1 MIATHVCREN
11 FGAYKYRDL
20 ELENTEFMTMAFIQA
35 LQDII
40 DFFIQ
45 ICIIFPYSALT
56 IQRQQP
62 RLQSSTSSRNTL
74 SPNQQVCTS
83 RKEVGMI
90 SDTLIQL
97 CTLDESVTSAL
108 AADPTLSPHEA
119 WKKLYGNVK
128 TSKIDAE
135 SYRIGDHVDEKAN
148 LALERA
154 ERCGRWGDEK
164 PSKLFLKIFHDAL
177 GPVEKDIETAMVS
190 PSLMGSS
197 GVLPLTI
204 LSTVPDIVR
213 HQSNLIVQAK
223 HDVFLATNYWQN
235 SVASSF
241 ITNAMRE
248 LSARCSAEIPPRR
261 VVMKILYDRGSVKQ
275 LLDNH
280 HLVSPKEQISAAVG
294 LPPPEEIPNIDLQVM
309 NYHKPM
315 LGTYHCKYM
324 VVDRRVAVLQSNN
337 VQDNDNLEMM
347 IQLEGSVVDGLYDMA
362 LISWSKALTPNLPTL
377 SSPAR
382 DAPIPCLQAQ
392 TSYGDSGKDVRSP
405 EMASLTMTDSGKDI
419 GRGSN
424 KGKTTETTSIE
435 NSWIDAG
442 DDNMSERGDGLK
454 QVTSDPKIA
463 DQESLA
469 TPGTNKNLNPYHPPG
484 TRKVVDVLVGVDQQ
498 PANLERPPQ
507 VQMKDDTIPSA
518 DALVMQTQGPLRVD
532 PVIEAYLNSGK
543 SALSNESIVDPA
555 NGVEL
560 AEHSPE
566 DPHYD
571 PDILSEVGLV
581 QNQVTDDGQ
590 GRLSA
595 IAKHL
600 NHTKN
605 ASYKPPHSEIRA
617 GEEWTP
623 WIPHS
628 PTKPFPI
635 ALVNRRPYGKPEHG
649 DVYVPQN
656 EAWLAALRYAKE
668 SVFIQSPTLNTD
680 VLVPAIIEACERGI
694 DVFCFICLG
703 YNDAVCLPPPF
714 SSSQVLT

>member
-1 MIATHVCREN
+1 
-11 FGAYKYRDL
+11 
-20 ELENTEFMTMAFIQA
+20 MTMALIQA

-45 ICIIFPYSALT
+45 ICVIFPYSAFT

-62 RLQSSTSSRNTL
+62 RLKPIPPGSQPVPACSSS
-74 SPNQQVCTS
+74 
-83 RKEVGMI
+83 KEVGMI
-90 SDTLIQL
+90 SNNLFQL
-97 CTLDESVTSAL
+97 CTLDESVSSIL
-108 AADPTLSPHEA
+108 CADPSLSPHEA
-119 WKKLYGNVK
+119 WKKLYGHVK
-128 TSKIDAE
+128 TQHVDAE
-135 SYRIGDHVDEKAN
+135 SYRIGDHADEETK

-154 ERCGRWGDEK
+154 EKCVRWGDER
-164 PSKLFLKIFHDAL
+164 PSELFLKIFHDAL

-190 PSLMGSS
+190 PSLIGSS
-197 GVLPLTI
+197 GVIPLTI

-213 HQSNLIVQAK
+213 HQSNLIVKAEK
-223 HDVFLATNYWQN
+223 DVFLATNYWQN

-248 LSARCSAEIPPRR
+248 LSVRCAASDPPRK

-280 HLVSPKEQISAAVG
+280 HLVSAKEQLSAAVG
-294 LPPPEEIPNIDLQVM
+294 LPRPEEIPNIDLQVM
-309 NYHKPM
+309 NYHRPM

-324 VVDRRVAVLQSNN
+324 IVDRRIAVLQSNN

-347 IQLEGSVVDGLYDMA
+347 IQLEGAIVDGMYDMA
-362 LISWSKALTPNLPTL
+362 LISWSKTMKPNMPTL
-377 SSPAR
+377 GSPAR
-382 DAPIPCLQAQ
+382 GAEIPCLRP
-392 TSYGDSGKDVRSP
+392 GGEDRDSGKDVRSP
-405 EMASLTMTDSGKDI
+405 EMAGLTMMDSGKEV

-424 KGKTTETTSIE
+424 ELKMTEATSLE

-442 DDNMSERGDGLK
+442 DSTMAEDESGLK
-454 QVTSDPKIA
+454 QVTSDPKMA
-463 DQESLA
+463 DTEDPA
-469 TPGTNKNLNPYHPPG
+469 TPTTNENPNPYEPPAS
-484 TRKVVDVLVGVDQQ
+484 RKVVDVLVGAPQQ
-498 PANLERPPQ
+498 PASIEQSQQ
-507 VQMKDDTIPSA
+507 VEMKDGTIPPE
-518 DALVMQTQGPLRVD
+518 TEQGSQEPPRVD
-532 PVIEAYLNSGK
+532 PVTEAYLNSGK
-543 SALSNESIVDPA
+543 PALSNEFILDPA
-555 NGVEL
+555 NGLEL
-560 AEHSPE
+560 PEHNPE

-571 PDILSEVGLV
+571 TDLMSEVRRV
-581 QNQVTDDGQ
+581 QNQVTDGAN

-605 ASYKPPHSEIRA
+605 PTYVPSPSTIRS

-623 WIPHS
+623 YIPHS
-628 PTKPFPI
+628 PRSPFQI

-680 VLVPAIIEACERGI
+680 VLVPGIVEACERGI

-703 YNDAVCLPPPF
+703 YNDAVRHPSYP
-714 SSSQVLT
+714 ST